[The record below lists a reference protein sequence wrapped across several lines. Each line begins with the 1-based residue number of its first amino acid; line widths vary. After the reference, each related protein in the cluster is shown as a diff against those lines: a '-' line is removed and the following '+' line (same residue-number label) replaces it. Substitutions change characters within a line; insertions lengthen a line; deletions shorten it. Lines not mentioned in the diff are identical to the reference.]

1 MRKIQLNLVFTYKS
15 ITFAQNNNKRSH
27 NAASEIIMDTISLK
41 PNTINMIDALW
52 AVIQAQPKKV
62 KEALSIR
69 LAEDNV
75 SAKNMITPA
84 VAKQIRKA
92 RQEYSKGETI
102 SCQTPEEMQQYFDS
116 L

>member
-1 MRKIQLNLVFTYKS
+1 
-15 ITFAQNNNKRSH
+15 
-27 NAASEIIMDTISLK
+27 MDAISVK
-41 PNTINMIDALW
+41 PNTSNIIDALW

-62 KEALSIR
+62 REALSIR
-69 LAEDNV
+69 LAEDNA

-84 VAKQIRKA
+84 MAKQIRKA
-92 RQEYSKGETI
+92 RQEYSKGETV